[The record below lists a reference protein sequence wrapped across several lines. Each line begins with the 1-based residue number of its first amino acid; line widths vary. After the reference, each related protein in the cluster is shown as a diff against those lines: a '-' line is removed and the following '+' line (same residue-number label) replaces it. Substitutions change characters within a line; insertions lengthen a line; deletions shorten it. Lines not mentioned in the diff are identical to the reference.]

1 MFLLGLLDAWILEE
15 YVPEISNS
23 VLVQVV
29 LPSYPVTPHRSPQ
42 APLEELPQ
50 GTRGPV
56 GPQCVHTDQ
65 SASWTVAQDLPWAQQ
80 RTACSGPLPSHG
92 WDTPLLPSQPAL
104 PNLELLGPD
113 SRARGAN
120 QGRMG
125 VNSTTRRFFLW
136 VCLIMT

>member
-15 YVPEISNS
+15 YVPENSKS

-29 LPSYPVTPHRSPQ
+29 LPSYQVTPHRRPQ

-50 GTRGPV
+50 GTRGPTQA
-56 GPQCVHTDQ
+56 QCLHTDQ

-80 RTACSGPLPSHG
+80 RTACSGPLPSQG
-92 WDTPLLPSQPAL
+92 GDTPFLPSQTAL

-113 SRARGAN
+113 SHG
-120 QGRMG
+120 QGVPTQEG
-125 VNSTTRRFFLW
+125 WGQIQLSGDSFSGSV
-136 VCLIMT
+136 